1 MGYTDG
7 ETLSNTDSLKT
18 LVAAEDCEYK
28 YDNSL
33 RKSAFSTISCGI
45 KY

>member
-1 MGYTDG
+1 MEYVSG
-7 ETLSNTDSLKT
+7 ETLSNSDSLRA
-18 LVAAEDCEYK
+18 LGAAEKYGCK

-33 RKSAFSTISCGI
+33 GNSAFATISCGI